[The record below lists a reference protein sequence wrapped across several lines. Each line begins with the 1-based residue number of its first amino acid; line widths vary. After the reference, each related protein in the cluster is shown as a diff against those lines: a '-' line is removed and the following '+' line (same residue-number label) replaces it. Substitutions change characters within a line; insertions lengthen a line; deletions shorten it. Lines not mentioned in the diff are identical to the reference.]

1 MNEELS
7 GKTKLGK
14 GSFFWALLKM
24 NMLPLILLTLV
35 ITTFSAARFAA
46 SMNREA
52 QNGLV
57 DLCHTVMTLYDT
69 VYEGDYHTDDVNGS
83 TVMMKGEQ
91 PLNGNFEIIDSIKE
105 QTGVDVTIF
114 YQDTRVITT
123 VQNNDGMRAIG
134 TKANTTVV
142 QDVLQGGQPHF
153 YASTMVEGVR
163 YFSYY
168 EPIYASDG
176 SCIGMFFLGKPSAEV
191 RRLVRNSLIP
201 TIGFCILTM
210 LIVCLVTVGFSN
222 KLVSAIRKTESFVE
236 TIAKGNLHTEF
247 AADVLNRKDEL
258 GDMGQYLIKMQQALR
273 NLVEQDTLTGL
284 YNRRSG
290 EQMLRTAHM
299 NYQKEGT
306 PFCVAIGD
314 IDHFKRVNDTYGH
327 ECGDVALMEIAAQIQ
342 EHMKGRG
349 FVARWGGEE
358 VLLVYANMELET
370 AAGCIEELMEDIR
383 SKRIVYE
390 DTSLSITMTF
400 GLTEGNGG
408 RIEHIVRDA
417 DARLYEGKNSGRDRL
432 VYEAV

>member
-7 GKTKLGK
+7 GKTKLRK

-69 VYEGDYHTDDVNGS
+69 VYEGDYHIDDVNGS

-153 YASTMVEGVR
+153 YASAMVEGVR

-247 AADVLNRKDEL
+247 DADVLNRKDEL

-290 EQMLRTAHM
+290 EQMLRNIHK

>member
-7 GKTKLGK
+7 GKTNLRK

-69 VYEGDYHTDDVNGS
+69 VYEGDYHIDDVNGS

-210 LIVCLVTVGFSN
+210 LIVCLVTVGFYN
-222 KLVSAIRKTESFVE
+222 KLVRVLA
-236 TIAKGNLHTEF
+236 NL
-247 AADVLNRKDEL
+247 
-258 GDMGQYLIKMQQALR
+258 
-273 NLVEQDTLTGL
+273 
-284 YNRRSG
+284 
-290 EQMLRTAHM
+290 
-299 NYQKEGT
+299 
-306 PFCVAIGD
+306 C
-314 IDHFKRVNDTYGH
+314 
-327 ECGDVALMEIAAQIQ
+327 
-342 EHMKGRG
+342 
-349 FVARWGGEE
+349 
-358 VLLVYANMELET
+358 
-370 AAGCIEELMEDIR
+370 
-383 SKRIVYE
+383 
-390 DTSLSITMTF
+390 
-400 GLTEGNGG
+400 
-408 RIEHIVRDA
+408 
-417 DARLYEGKNSGRDRL
+417 
-432 VYEAV
+432 